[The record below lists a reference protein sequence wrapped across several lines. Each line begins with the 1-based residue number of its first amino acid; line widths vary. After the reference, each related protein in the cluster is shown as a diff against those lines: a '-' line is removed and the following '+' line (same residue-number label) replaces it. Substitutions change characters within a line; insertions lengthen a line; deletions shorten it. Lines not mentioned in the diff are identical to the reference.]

1 MDHSAESSVTK
12 LVEEPTLDLPNEQN
26 SVQEEPLKPRRIGS
40 IDAYRGMVM
49 FLLMAEAL
57 QLGQMAKNFPESEF
71 WKTLAYHQTHLE
83 WISCSVKEK
92 IMPSLHDMIQ
102 PSFSFLVGVSLPFS
116 LLSRRAKGQSKLK
129 IWAHA
134 AWRSLLLVGLGIFLR
149 SVGRKQTNF
158 TFEDTLSQIGLGYLF
173 LFGLAFYSRKIQWAA
188 LGLILVAY
196 WALFAFYPAPGSNF
210 DYKAAGVPEGWPH
223 LMMGFESHWNINS
236 NPAWAFDLWFLN
248 LFPRETPFAFNRG
261 GYSTISFIPTLGTMI
276 LGLIAGGMMTGN
288 MPSWKIGLQFALLGL
303 ILLAFGIG
311 LGELGLCPVVK
322 KIWTPSWTL
331 FSGGICFLFLSFW
344 VMACDA
350 LNLNDFFWPVRIIGA
365 NCIFVYVVIH
375 WWNGFIQKNL
385 KTHLGENAFK
395 IFGDGYEPVVAGAA
409 TMLVYWLILVWM
421 DKNRV
426 RIRI

>member
-1 MDHSAESSVTK
+1 MDQSAESNLSK
-12 LVEEPTLDLPNEQN
+12 LVEEPTLDLPDEQN
-26 SVQEEPLKPRRIGS
+26 SAQGEPLKPKRIGS

-57 QLGQMAKNFPESEF
+57 HLGQMAKNFPESGF
-71 WKTLAYHQTHLE
+71 WRTLAYHQTHLE
-83 WISCSVKEK
+83 WISCSLKENIK
-92 IMPSLHDMIQ
+92 PSLHDMIQ

-116 LLSRRAKGQSKLK
+116 LLSRRAKGQSKSTM
-129 IWAHA
+129 WAHA
-134 AWRSLLLVGLGIFLR
+134 AWRSFLLVGLGVFLR

-188 LGLILVAY
+188 LGFILAAY
-196 WALFAFYPAPGSNF
+196 WALFAFYPAPGPNF
-210 DYKAAGVPEGWPH
+210 DYNAAGVPEGWPH
-223 LMMGFESHWNINS
+223 LMTGFESHWNINS
-236 NPAWAFDLWFLN
+236 NPAWAFDRWFLN

-276 LGLIAGGMMTGN
+276 LGLIAGGLMTRN
-288 MPSWKIGLQFALLGL
+288 LPSWKTGVQFALLGVV
-303 ILLAFGIG
+303 LLVVGIG
-311 LGELGLCPVVK
+311 MGELGLCPVVK

-331 FSGGICFLFLSFW
+331 FSGGICFLFLSFY

-350 LNLNDFFWPVRIIGA
+350 LNLTDLFWPLRIIGA

-375 WWNGFIQKNL
+375 WWNAFIQKNI
-385 KTHLGENAFK
+385 KTHLGENIFK

-409 TMLVYWLILVWM
+409 TMLIYWLILVWM

>member
-276 LGLIAGGMMTGN
+276 LGLIAGSMMTGN

>member
-57 QLGQMAKNFPESEF
+57 HLGQMAKNFPESEF

-223 LMMGFESHWNINS
+223 LMTGFESHWNINS

-375 WWNGFIQKNL
+375 WWNGFIQKNF